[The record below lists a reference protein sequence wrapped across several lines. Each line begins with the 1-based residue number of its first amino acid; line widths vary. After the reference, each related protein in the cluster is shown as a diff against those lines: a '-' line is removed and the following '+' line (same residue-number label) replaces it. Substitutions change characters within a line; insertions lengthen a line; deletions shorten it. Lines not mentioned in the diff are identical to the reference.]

1 MQPEIPDLVK
11 PSAYLLLY
19 HASFVRH
26 KRLLT
31 KAHCCHRPP
40 WRVIDSEE
48 VEMFLEFK
56 FCRLLRCSA
65 PGCLLQTS
73 PPDMEKWWNTLS
85 CNFFQYDI
93 LLASNQLSRVW
104 FEKWCDILFCKMFC
118 DSILYLIKYENLIK
132 IMQNRYCIAAP
143 LLATCFKP
151 AQQSLLS
158 KSVMIFHLANYFVMW
173 YFILQNICDKMSY
186 IWKHLWN
193 NILSC

>member
-19 HASFVRH
+19 HASFVQH

-73 PPDMEKWWNTLS
+73 PPDMEKWRNTLS
-85 CNFFQYDI
+85 CNFLYYDI
-93 LLASNQLSRVW
+93 LHLVNFDKYYQHKYHRKSILLSNYSASDCLLQTSSAEFDLKSDVICYFEKYFVIRYFFFFYKIWQILSKSCKIVIALLFHSWLLASNQLGRVCYR
-104 FEKWCDILFCKMFC
+104 KVL
-118 DSILYLIKYENLIK
+118 
-132 IMQNRYCIAAP
+132 
-143 LLATCFKP
+143 
-151 AQQSLLS
+151 
-158 KSVMIFHLANYFVMW
+158 
-173 YFILQNICDKMSY
+173 
-186 IWKHLWN
+186 
-193 NILSC
+193 